1 MPARATATSRLAL
14 ALTAASVALAA
25 GAVVCLALS
34 WDAPLPDSWG
44 FRGYSIIHAVGFTAV
59 GGIVAL
65 RRPANPI
72 GWLLLGAGFV
82 SALGAF
88 GLEYGVYAIVG
99 RPTSLPGGVFGA
111 WLGSWTWVLFIAGI
125 LPLLLLLFPDGRLL
139 SSRWRSVGWLA
150 SLALVTTAAFMAL
163 NPGPLQLAQ
172 YANNPFTPLPTSLVT
187 PLAAIGVAVMF
198 PVMGAACWSL
208 VVRFRRSIGIERE
221 QIKWLAFSAVPLAVA
236 GLASAVLPDK
246 LGQVLF
252 VFLLLSVPL
261 AIGIA
266 VTRYRLYDIDVLI
279 RRTLIYAALSA
290 ALLATYVGG
299 VALLQSILSPLISG
313 SGVAVAISTLAV
325 VALFQPLRMRIRSAV
340 DRRFYRAKYDAEQT
354 LDTFAGRLRD
364 EVELDSVRAELL
376 AAVREALQP
385 SHASL
390 WLRKVVP

>member
-1 MPARATATSRLAL
+1 MPARATAASRLAL
-14 ALTAASVALAA
+14 ALTAASVALAT
-25 GAVVCLALS
+25 GAIVCLALS

-139 SSRWRSVGWLA
+139 SARWRLVGWLA

-172 YANNPFTPLPTSLVT
+172 YANNPFTPLPPSLVT
-187 PLAAIGVAVMF
+187 PLAAIGVALMF

-279 RRTLIYAALSA
+279 RSSLIYAALSA

-325 VALFQPLRMRIRSAV
+325 VALFQPLRTRIRSAV

>member
-1 MPARATATSRLAL
+1 MPARATAASRLAL
-14 ALTAASVALAA
+14 ALTAASAALAA
-25 GAVVCLALS
+25 GAIVCLALS

-99 RPTSLPGGVFGA
+99 RPTSLPGGFFGA

-139 SSRWRSVGWLA
+139 SSRWRPVGWLA

-172 YANNPFTPLPTSLVT
+172 YANNPFTPLPPSLVT
-187 PLAAIGVAVMF
+187 PLAAIGVALMF
-198 PVMGAACWSL
+198 PVMGGACWSL

-221 QIKWLAFSAVPLAVA
+221 QIKWLAFSAVPLAAA

-290 ALLATYVGG
+290 ALFATYVGG

-325 VALFQPLRMRIRSAV
+325 VALFQPLRTRIRSAV

-354 LDTFAGRLRD
+354 LETFAGRLRD

-376 AAVREALQP
+376 AAVRETLQP
-385 SHASL
+385 SHTSL
-390 WLRKVVP
+390 WLRKIVP

>member
-1 MPARATATSRLAL
+1 MPARATAASRLAL

-25 GAVVCLALS
+25 GAIVCLALS

-44 FRGYSIIHAVGFTAV
+44 FRGYSIIHAIGFTAV

-236 GLASAVLPDK
+236 GLASAILPDK

-325 VALFQPLRMRIRSAV
+325 VALFQPLRTRIRSAV

-390 WLRKVVP
+390 WLRKVAP

>member
-1 MPARATATSRLAL
+1 MPARATAASRLAL

-125 LPLLLLLFPDGRLL
+125 LPLLLLMFPDGRLL

-150 SLALVTTAAFMAL
+150 SLALVTTATFMAL

-172 YANNPFTPLPTSLVT
+172 YANNPFTPLPPSLVA
-187 PLAAIGVAVMF
+187 PLAAIGVALMF

-325 VALFQPLRMRIRSAV
+325 VALFQPLRTRIRSAV